1 MTRAF
6 GGDPAIK
13 AALLARLESHI
24 ANSTL
29 RFGGTSW
36 DGSGGSPLGVSTE
49 GGDSADYATRFGYPL
64 AIAGLLDPLTAYAV
78 PGQRSTIALH
88 WVKCVDVGAD
98 LSPIPQRI
106 VDHFLIAM
114 GAERLAAS
122 SYAEVQALHC
132 AEASGVAMH
141 RSEWTAARRRIEAV
155 AEAALPQSPERT
167 ALNAC
172 ATACWPLQTSS
183 SILPTLIL
191 VWLHDANREAD
202 PAFGEFERK
211 RAMAMLDEI
220 YQQTQP
226 MRDKGEAVD
235 IPALFRMRDPV
246 LAAGFEASLE
256 RANARYLDRARSAP
270 GIVLAYLAAAK
281 LRKAP

>member
-1 MTRAF
+1 
-6 GGDPAIK
+6 
-13 AALLARLESHI
+13 
-24 ANSTL
+24 
-29 RFGGTSW
+29 
-36 DGSGGSPLGVSTE
+36 
-49 GGDSADYATRFGYPL
+49 SADYATRFGYPL

-183 SILPTLIL
+183 SILSTLISA
-191 VWLHDANREAD
+191 WLHDVNREAY

-235 IPALFRMRDPV
+235 IPALFRTRDPI

-256 RANARYLDRARSAP
+256 RANARYLDRAQSVP
-270 GIVLAYLAAAK
+270 GIVLAHLATALGVQSHGVMVRLINTHGGRTYGAGST
-281 LRKAP
+281 RQRPDD

>member
-1 MTRAF
+1 MTGAF
-6 GGDPAIK
+6 RGDPAIK

-64 AIAGLLDPLTAYAV
+64 AIAGLLDPLIAYAGPDDGGKV
-78 PGQRSTIALH
+78 ALR
-88 WVKCVDVGAD
+88 WVECVDVGAD

-106 VDHFLIAM
+106 VDHFLTAM

-122 SYAEVQALHC
+122 SYAQVQALHR
-132 AEASGVAMH
+132 AEASGVARH
-141 RSEWTAARRRIEAV
+141 RGEWTATRRRIEA
-155 AEAALPQSPERT
+155 AEEAALPHSPERA

-183 SILPTLIL
+183 SILSTLIAA
-191 VWLHDANREAD
+191 WLQEVNREAD
-202 PAFGEFERK
+202 PAFGEVERQ

-235 IPALFRMRDPV
+235 IPAMFRMRDPI

-270 GIVLAYLAAAK
+270 GIVLAYLASAK